1 MSKAK
6 RVALIGVPM
15 DLGGGRRGVDMGPSA
30 VRIAGVRGAV
40 ESLGFEFVDH
50 GNLEVVAPE
59 SRIPADPK
67 ARFLD
72 EISDACT
79 RLANDVEERMAEG
92 DFPLI
97 VGGDHSIAIGTVSGI
112 ASHFHKQDEKIGLIW
127 FDAHGD
133 MNTPETSESGNI
145 HGMPLAALLGYGPGS
160 LTRLSRRFPA
170 VDRENAVLVGIRSLD
185 ERERGM
191 VKESGIRCITMKE
204 VDQHGIHKIMEE
216 AIEIAS
222 RGTAG
227 FHLSFDL
234 DGTDPSV
241 APGVGTPVPGG
252 ISYREA
258 HTVLELCAESNKLVG
273 LEMTEINPILDDRNR
288 TAQVTVQFIESALG
302 RRTL

>member
-1 MSKAK
+1 MSKAR
-6 RVALIGVPM
+6 RVAFIGVPM

-30 VRIAGVRGAV
+30 VRIAGVKHAV
-40 ESLGFEFVDH
+40 ESLGLEFVDH
-50 GNLEVVAPE
+50 GNVEVVAPE
-59 SRIPADPK
+59 SRIPEDPN
-67 ARFLD
+67 ARFLE
-72 EISDACT
+72 EIADACT
-79 RLANDVEERMAEG
+79 RLAADVEQRMGEG
-92 DFPLI
+92 DFPLV

-112 ASHFHKQDEKIGLIW
+112 ASHYHKQNEKVGLIW

-133 MNTPETSESGNI
+133 MNTPETSDSGNI
-145 HGMPLAALLGYGPGS
+145 HGMPLAALLGYGPDS
-160 LTRLSRRFPA
+160 LTKISKRFPA
-170 VDRENAVLVGIRSLD
+170 VDVQNAVLVGIRSLD
-185 ERERGM
+185 PREREM
-191 VKESGIRCITMKE
+191 VRKSGVRCITMKE
-204 VDQHGIHKIMEE
+204 VDQFGIHQVMKE
-216 AIEIAS
+216 AIEIAT

-258 HTVLELCAESNKLVG
+258 HTVLELCAESQKLVG